1 MHLDPQNG
9 ITGSYESS
17 NVRCRIL
24 KKASEVLI
32 RPNSRKNDNDWSN
45 LGQGESSPQKP
56 QIAPLPIVPGV
67 KFRGL
72 EGKMQNEMV
81 LTQALLT
88 LYRFVSDHYVNRQKA
103 LDMWIYEELAEIAL
117 ICKHVPKILIYGIWI
132 LDKLFEE
139 RIEEFNA
146 VHKSDKHIML
156 IYDRLAI

>member
-1 MHLDPQNG
+1 MLF
-9 ITGSYESS
+9 
-17 NVRCRIL
+17 RIL

-45 LGQGESSPQKP
+45 LGQGESSPQRP

-81 LTQALLT
+81 LTQVFLT
-88 LYRFVSDHYVNRQKA
+88 LYRFVSDHYVNRQKSM
-103 LDMWIYEELAEIAL
+103 DMWIYEELAEIAL
-117 ICKHVPKILIYGIWI
+117 ICKHVPKILVYGLWI
-132 LDKLFEE
+132 LDKIFEE

-146 VHKSDKHIML
+146 VQNACTNML
-156 IYDRLAI
+156 IYDRLAMSSNRILANSETQ